1 MVDLLRKLGL
11 PALVLVSAALL
22 APACAPPAGSGPDGG
37 VGEGPAPV
45 AGDSAAADSTAT
57 PARIASDRLVDR
69 ARAERRDGDPDAAVT
84 LLERAV
90 RIDPSNGRAY
100 LELALV
106 RSGQGLRD
114 EALGLAERAL
124 ELLRPGSSDRA
135 RADSLRAALGGA

>member
-1 MVDLLRKLGL
+1 MKLGSL
-11 PALVLVSAALL
+11 SALVVVSAGLL
-22 APACAPPAGSGPDGG
+22 APACAPPAGSGPEGG
-37 VGEGPAPV
+37 VGEGSAPV
-45 AGDSAAADSTAT
+45 AGDSVAADSTAS

-69 ARAERRDGDPDAAVT
+69 ARAERRDGETDAAVT

-90 RIDPSNGRAY
+90 RVDPSNGRAY

-124 ELLRPGSSDRA
+124 ELLRPGSPARA